1 MGETTVGATDMGEV
15 LYRGYDRAG
24 LDAQYDNRAKV
35 PGFEEYNARRETLS
49 EEALATYDCHLEV
62 PYGPSAAER
71 LDVFPAGRQAP
82 VQVFFHGGYWMRHD
96 KRDYDFIARAFV
108 PAGAAFVNVG
118 YGLVPSVSL
127 DELVRQCRAALT
139 WVWRNADSFGGDR
152 MRIFASGNSAGG
164 HLAAMMATTDWPAFD
179 ADLPADLI
187 TGTCGISGIY
197 DLEPIRLCF
206 LNDTLGVGPGEVARL
221 SPIAL
226 EPRGASATLLAVG
239 DREGP
244 EFVRQAEDLAAAWRH
259 RGAQAD
265 VRVLAGIDHF
275 SILVELEDP
284 ASALSR
290 AIHAQMGLA

>member
-1 MGETTVGATDMGEV
+1 MGED

-35 PGFEEYNARRETLS
+35 PDFEEYNERRTTFS
-49 EEALATYDCHLEV
+49 EEARASYDCRLDV
-62 PYGPSAAER
+62 AYGPSRAER
-71 LDVFPAGRQAP
+71 LDVFPADGAAP

-96 KRDYDFIARAFV
+96 KRDYDYIARAFR

-118 YGLVPSVSL
+118 YALVPSVSL
-127 DELVRQCRAALT
+127 DELVRQCRAALA
-139 WVWRNADSFGGDR
+139 WVWRNADSFGADR
-152 MRIFASGNSAGG
+152 TRIFASGNSAGG
-164 HLAAMMATTDWPAFD
+164 HLAAMMAATDWPAFD
-179 ADLPADLI
+179 ADLPRDLI
-187 TGTCGISGIY
+187 KGACAISGIY

-206 LNDTLGVGPGEVARL
+206 LNDTLGIDHAEVARL

-226 EPRGASATLLAVG
+226 EPRGGSATLLAVG
-239 DREGP
+239 DLEGP
-244 EFVRQAEDLAAAWRH
+244 EFVRQAEDMAAAWRS
-259 RGAQAD
+259 RGARVD

-284 ASALSR
+284 ASPLSR

>member
-1 MGETTVGATDMGEV
+1 MGEV

-35 PGFEEYNARRETLS
+35 PGFEKYNARRATLS
-49 EEALATYDCHLEV
+49 DEARGAYDCRLDV
-62 PYGPSAAER
+62 AYGPSEAER

-96 KRDYDFIARAFV
+96 KRDYDFIAGAFV

-127 DELVRQCRAALT
+127 DELVRQCRAALA
-139 WVWRNADSFGGDR
+139 WVWRNADSFGADR
-152 MRIFASGNSAGG
+152 TRIFASGNSAGG
-164 HLAAMMATTDWPAFD
+164 HLAAMMAATDWPAFE

-187 TGTCGISGIY
+187 TGTCAISGIY

-226 EPRGASATLLAVG
+226 EPRGAGPTLLAVG
-239 DREGP
+239 DQEGP
-244 EFVRQAEDLAAAWRH
+244 EFVRQAERSPVQT
-259 RGAQAD
+259 R
-265 VRVLAGIDHF
+265 
-275 SILVELEDP
+275 
-284 ASALSR
+284 
-290 AIHAQMGLA
+290 

>member
-1 MGETTVGATDMGEV
+1 MGEV

-24 LDAQYDNRAKV
+24 LDGQYDNRAKV
-35 PGFEEYNARRETLS
+35 PGFEEYNTRRTTLS
-49 EEALATYDCHLEV
+49 DEARGAYHCRLDV

-71 LDVFPAGRQAP
+71 LDVFPASRPGP

-96 KRDYDFIARAFV
+96 KRDYAFIARAFV

-127 DELVRQCRAALT
+127 GELVRQCRAAMA

-152 MRIFASGNSAGG
+152 TRIFASGNSAGG
-164 HLAAMMATTDWPAFD
+164 HLAAMMAATDWQAFD
-179 ADLPADLI
+179 ADLPAEMI
-187 TGTCGISGIY
+187 AGACAISGIY

-206 LNDTLGVGPGEVARL
+206 LNDTLGIDRGEVARL

-226 EPRGASATLLAVG
+226 EPRGAGPTLLAVG

-244 EFVRQAEDLAAAWRH
+244 EFVRQAEDLAAAWRS
-259 RGAQAD
+259 RGAQ
-265 VRVLAGIDHF
+265 VELRVLAGIDHF

-284 ASALSR
+284 ASPLSR